1 MNKVGLVLSF
11 ISIFNEEE
19 FRAGSNSWLGWWCSK
34 IKRSCCWRSRQFIT
48 NYEMKIP
55 LFNPHPLKDRISGRI
70 YWFFFGP
77 DQNHPSL
84 LCNNSSPGWFK
95 CSIFPEKSR
104 KDGVIWWT
112 LRPDSVDDS
121 GKNLRVRAKPLLR
134 SKPLLSRTSWNKSCQ
149 GSKPIIKDSNFRVG

>member
-1 MNKVGLVLSF
+1 MRRNFEQAQIHDLVDGVQRLKEAAAGEVVSSSQITRWRFHFSILTLSK
-11 ISIFNEEE
+11 IG
-19 FRAGSNSWLGWWCSK
+19 FRAESIDSSSALTK
-34 IKRSCCWRSRQFIT
+34 
-48 NYEMKIP
+48 
-55 LFNPHPLKDRISGRI
+55 
-70 YWFFFGP
+70 
-77 DQNHPSL
+77 NHPSL